1 MTTSCGLVAHASA
14 AAKHATHCGHARL
27 TTSHSLLDRSPAKDD
42 RPQDKSFQQGRVVL
56 RLTWHY
62 VSSIKVDPYL
72 NVDAGTMNPKEY
84 AQTLATPPKY

>member
-1 MTTSCGLVAHASA
+1 
-14 AAKHATHCGHARL
+14 
-27 TTSHSLLDRSPAKDD
+27 
-42 RPQDKSFQQGRVVL
+42 VL